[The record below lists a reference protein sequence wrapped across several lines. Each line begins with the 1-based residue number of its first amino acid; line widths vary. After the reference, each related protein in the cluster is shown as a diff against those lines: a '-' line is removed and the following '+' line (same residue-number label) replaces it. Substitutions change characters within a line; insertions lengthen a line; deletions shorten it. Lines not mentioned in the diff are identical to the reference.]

1 MKIIHEV
8 DKQLHKAIEDIR
20 YSDIKT
26 NEQKS
31 SFLMTK
37 EEIQEILPEPPSN
50 LSGST
55 YSDLIELSML
65 TADINEQQR
74 KFIMSVDDKVENA
87 FRPFLDK
94 FNLEFPDFMGRNQ
107 SFFKDFARDIEIVK
121 YYYNRPRPEQLAD
134 KYGIKINVI
143 KTESIK
149 TPAYPSGH
157 SVYGYLLEKMLSD
170 MYPIHAQDFAKMA
183 ESVGMARKMQGVHFD
198 SDVQAAKLLVNKTYH
213 KIQKMII
220 DKGE

>member
-74 KFIMSVDDKVENA
+74 KFIM
-87 FRPFLDK
+87 L
-94 FNLEFPDFMGRNQ
+94 
-107 SFFKDFARDIEIVK
+107 
-121 YYYNRPRPEQLAD
+121 
-134 KYGIKINVI
+134 
-143 KTESIK
+143 
-149 TPAYPSGH
+149 SGH
-157 SVYGYLLEKMLSD
+157 
-170 MYPIHAQDFAKMA
+170 F
-183 ESVGMARKMQGVHFD
+183 
-198 SDVQAAKLLVNKTYH
+198 
-213 KIQKMII
+213 
-220 DKGE
+220 

>member
-8 DKQLHKAIEDIR
+8 DKQLHQSIEDIR
-20 YSDIKT
+20 YSDTKT
-26 NEQKS
+26 DEQKP
-31 SFLMTK
+31 SFLMSK
-37 EEIQEILPEPPSN
+37 EEIQKILPKPPSN
-50 LSGST
+50 LSKST
-55 YSDLIELSML
+55 YEDLIELSKL
-65 TADINEQQR
+65 TKDRTKNEE
-74 KFIMSVDDKVENA
+74 KFILSVDDKVENA

-94 FNLEFPDFMGRNQ
+94 LNLEFPNLFGRNE
-107 SFFKDFARDIEIVK
+107 SFFRDLARDIEIVK

-134 KYGIKINVI
+134 KYGLKINVI
-143 KTESIK
+143 KTESIE
-149 TPAYPSGH
+149 TPSYPSGH
-157 SVYGYLLEKMLSD
+157 SVYAYLLEKILSD
-170 MYPIHAQDFAKMA
+170 MYPIHAQSFAKIA